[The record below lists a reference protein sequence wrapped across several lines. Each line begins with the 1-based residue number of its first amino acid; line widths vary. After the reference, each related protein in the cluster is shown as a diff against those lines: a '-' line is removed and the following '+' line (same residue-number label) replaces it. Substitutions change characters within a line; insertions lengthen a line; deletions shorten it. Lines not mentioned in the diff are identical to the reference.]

1 MIDLITMSLI
11 QKIRVNGYCEK
22 LLLTEDK
29 MFYVDKLKNDIWA
42 IETQNQYKLKNIGKF
57 PNISALAYIDD
68 QLYLASRTKSR
79 IAIVD
84 YSTLG
89 LIAEFTTVNKPVA
102 MQIHNKTLYV
112 LGAQN
117 NKLQRINIDTGKVID
132 TIDIGTEGFSTGFN
146 KISGTDLAIVIDV
159 KQNKYTVVDL
169 AKGKVIK
176 TYAMTVPIN
185 DIIIADKVKLFN

>member
-1 MIDLITMSLI
+1 MSLI
-11 QKIRVNGYCEK
+11 QKIRINGYCEN
-22 LLLTEDK
+22 LILTKDK

-42 IETQNQYKLKNIGKF
+42 IELDNNYTLKNIGKF
-57 PNISALAYIDD
+57 PNISALAFVNN

-79 IAIVD
+79 IAVVD

-102 MQIHNKTLYV
+102 MQLFDNYLYV

-117 NKLQRINIDTGKVID
+117 NQLQKIDIFNGKVVD
-132 TIDIGTEGFSTGFN
+132 TINLDTEGFSTGFDRIKN
-146 KISGTDLAIVIDV
+146 TNLAIVTDV
-159 KQNKYTVVDL
+159 KQNKYTIVDL
-169 AKGKVIK
+169 AKGKAVK

-185 DIIIADKVKLFN
+185 KIIIADKVKLFN

>member
-1 MIDLITMSLI
+1 MGR
-11 QKIRVNGYCEK
+11 KE
-22 LLLTEDK
+22 
-29 MFYVDKLKNDIWA
+29 
-42 IETQNQYKLKNIGKF
+42 NQYRLKNIGKF
-57 PNISALAYIDD
+57 PNISAIAFVDN

-89 LIAEFTTVNKPVA
+89 LIAEFTTVSKPVA
-102 MQIHNKTLYV
+102 MQIHNNVLYV

-117 NKLQRINIDTGKVID
+117 NKLQRINIDSSKVID
-132 TIDIGTEGFSTGFN
+132 TIDIGTEGFSTGFK
-146 KISGTDLAIVIDV
+146 KIDGTDLAIIIDV

-169 AKGKVIK
+169 VKGKVIR

-185 DIIIADKVKLFN
+185 DIIIADKVKLFD